1 MNDHER
7 LIEAL
12 LKNARLEAALNLL
25 RQMADDDKRRRGMRE
40 AMLNEMEINDVLLV
54 AGMPPIE
61 KDLTTAK

>member
-40 AMLNEMEINDVLLV
+40 AMLNEMELNDVLLV

-61 KDLTTAK
+61 KDPTTAK

>member
-40 AMLNEMEINDVLLV
+40 AMLSEMEINDVLLV

-61 KDLTTAK
+61 KDPTTAK

>member
-61 KDLTTAK
+61 KDPTTAK

>member
-12 LKNARLEAALNLL
+12 VKNSRLEAALNLL
-25 RQMADDDKRRRGMRE
+25 RQMAMDDKQRRGTHD
-40 AMLNEMEINDVLLV
+40 AMLCEMEINDVLLV
-54 AGMPPIE
+54 AGMPELE